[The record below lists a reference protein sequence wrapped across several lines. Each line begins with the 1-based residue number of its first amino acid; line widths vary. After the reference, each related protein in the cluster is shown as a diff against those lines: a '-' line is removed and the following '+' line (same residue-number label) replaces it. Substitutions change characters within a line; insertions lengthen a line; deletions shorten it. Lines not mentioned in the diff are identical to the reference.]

1 MNCLE
6 YSPNYIYQNYLGALK
21 MLGLLPQT
29 YRMRISGRE
38 AREAPSSSQVTLSTN
53 IGEPCAEFCSFFV
66 KVLFPCRQ

>member
-38 AREAPSSSQVTLSTN
+38 AREAPFKLPGDSEHQYWRTL
-53 IGEPCAEFCSFFV
+53 C
-66 KVLFPCRQ
+66 